1 MSALALPPAAR
12 RVFDL
17 LRHGLGAPLIVLALL
32 AMIVVP
38 LPAPVLDALFTFN
51 IAISLMVLL
60 AVVNVKRPLDFTIF
74 PIVLLMTTM
83 LRLALNVAS
92 TRVILM
98 NGQGG
103 HEAAGK
109 VIAAFG
115 QFVIGG
121 DYAVG
126 IVVFAILTIINF
138 VVITKGAGRVSEVS
152 ARFILDAM
160 PGKQMAIDADLNAGL
175 LTREEAKARREEVRE
190 EADFYGA
197 MDGANKFIRGDAIAA
212 ILILFINLVGGLA
225 VGVMVHGM
233 PVGEAAATYT
243 LLTIGDGLVSQLPAL
258 LVSAAVAMLVTR
270 ASRAQDMGKSMVGQ
284 VFGQHRALAVAA
296 GIMGLVGLVPGMP
309 NLAFLT
315 IAAILGGLAWL
326 MYKRQLDEKAEGAGH
341 AGDARLLAGGNSGAA
356 GLLEHDNRPAAN
368 AELSWD
374 ELRPV
379 DPLGLEVGYRLIPL
393 VDKNQNG
400 ELMARI
406 KGVRR
411 KLTQDLGFL
420 VPPVHIR
427 DNLELAP
434 NAYRLLVHGV
444 PVASAEIHPERELAL
459 DPGGALGPIDG
470 LSGKDP
476 AFGLDA
482 TWILPSGR
490 AQAEALGYT
499 VVDPAT
505 VVATHLSHLIAE
517 HAPEL
522 LGHEEVQQLL
532 ATLAKSAP
540 RLVEDL
546 TPKSLPLPVV
556 ARVLQNLLGER
567 IALRQLRKIVE
578 SLVENAP
585 HSQDP
590 ALLTGAV
597 RTALGRFIVQE
608 IAGSAPE
615 LPVYTLN
622 PQLERVLQESMQG
635 NGAALE
641 PGLAERLHQSLAD
654 AVAKQE
660 ARNEPAVLLVPTPV
674 RPALARMVRHSVP
687 QLSVLAYNEVPEDKR
702 LKLIGSIN

>member
-1 MSALALPPAAR
+1 MTMPPAAR

-32 AMIVVP
+32 AMVVVP

-74 PIVLLMTTM
+74 PIVLLITTM

-98 NGQGG
+98 NGQDG

-115 QFVIGG
+115 EFVIGG

-225 VGVMVHGM
+225 IGVMVHGM
-233 PVGEAAATYT
+233 PVGQAAATYT

-296 GIMGLVGLVPGMP
+296 GIMGLVGLIPGMP

-326 MYKRQLDEKAEGAGH
+326 MYKRSLETAQG
-341 AGDARLLAGGNSGAA
+341 GDHHIGDVGVAGGSPSA
-356 GLLEHDNRPAAN
+356 LLENDGRPSPT

-393 VDKNQNG
+393 VDKNQSG

-444 PVASAEIHPERELAL
+444 AVAGADIHPDRELAL

-470 LSGKDP
+470 LAGKDP

-482 TWILPSGR
+482 TWILPGAR

-540 RLVEDL
+540 KLVEDL
-546 TPKSLPLPVV
+546 TPKSLSLPVV

-585 HSQDP
+585 HTQDP
-590 ALLTGAV
+590 ALLTAAV

-608 IAGSAPE
+608 IAGNTPE

-622 PQLERVLQESMQG
+622 PQLERVLQDSMQG

-660 ARNEPAVLLVPTPV
+660 ARNEPSVLLVPAPV
-674 RPALARMVRHSVP
+674 RQALARMVRHSVP

-702 LKLIGSIN
+702 LKLVGSIS

>member
-1 MSALALPPAAR
+1 MNAR
-12 RVFDL
+12 RVMEL
-17 LRHGLGAPLIVLALL
+17 LRNGLGAPLALMAML
-32 AMIVVP
+32 AMLMVP
-38 LPAPVLDALFTFN
+38 LAAPVLDALFTFN

-60 AVVNVKRPLDFTIF
+60 AVVYVQRPLEFTIF

-92 TRVILM
+92 SRVILI
-98 NGQGG
+98 NGQDG
-103 HEAAGK
+103 HAAAGK
-109 VIAAFG
+109 VIEAFG

-121 DYAVG
+121 NYAVG

-138 VVITKGAGRVSEVS
+138 VVITKGAGRVSEVT

-212 ILILFINLVGGLA
+212 ILILFINLIGGMA
-225 VGVMVHGM
+225 VGMLQHGM
-233 PVGEAAATYT
+233 SFMDAASTYT
-243 LLTIGDGLVSQLPAL
+243 LLSIGDGLVAQLPAL
-258 LVSAAVAMLVTR
+258 LVSSSVALLVTR
-270 ASRAQDMGKSMVGQ
+270 ASRAQDMRGAMVSQ

-296 GIMGLVGLVPGMP
+296 AILGLVGLVPGMP
-309 NLAFLT
+309 NVAFLT
-315 IAAILGGLAWL
+315 LGLVLGVIAWKL
-326 MYKRQLDEKAEGAGH
+326 YKRSLAKPA
-341 AGDARLLAGGNSGAA
+341 AGD
-356 GLLEHDNRPAAN
+356 PAADPQAAAAATAAQAS

-374 ELRPV
+374 ELRPI

-393 VDKNQNG
+393 VDKNQGG

-411 KLTQDLGFL
+411 KLTQDIGFL

-427 DNLELAP
+427 DNLELSA

-444 PVASAEIHPERELAL
+444 PVATAEIYSDRELAL
-459 DPGGALGPIDG
+459 DPGGALGQLDG
-470 LSGKDP
+470 IPGKDP

-482 TWILPSGR
+482 TWIQPHQR
-490 AQAEALGYT
+490 AYAESMGYT

-505 VVATHLSHLIAE
+505 VVATHLSHLIRE

-532 ATLAKSAP
+532 ATLAKTAP
-540 RLVEDL
+540 KMVEDL
-546 TPKSLPLPVV
+546 TPKALPLSVV
-556 ARVLQNLLGER
+556 VRVLQNLLIEK
-567 IALRQLRKIVE
+567 IPVRQLRKIVE
-578 SLVENAP
+578 ALVEHAP

-590 ALLTGAV
+590 ATLTAAV
-597 RTALGRFIVQE
+597 RTSLGRFIVQE
-608 IAGSAPE
+608 IAGMSAE
-615 LPVYTLN
+615 LPVFTLA
-622 PQLERVLQESMQG
+622 PQLERVLQESTHG
-635 NGAALE
+635 NGVALE

-654 AVAKQE
+654 CVGKQE
-660 ARNEPAVLLVPTPV
+660 ARNEPAVVLVPGQV
-674 RPALARMVRHSVP
+674 RAALARLVRHSVP
-687 QLSVLAYNEVPEDKR
+687 SLSVLAYSEVPEDKR
-702 LKLIGSIN
+702 LKLVGTISRDRPTTTH